1 MRDDWGCN
9 GRLSATTWGRSLAF
23 AGDRLAPLHPDILPS
38 LCLQSNDLADALR
51 PLPVHIEA
59 PRAWA
64 TLADGVAVRGPQALR
79 DALSPRPYPVP
90 SFHTLAHCRCCLTS
104 SRMGRRFRVRP
115 INLFL
120 ALLFEQVRWLRSM
133 GRLAGLVS
141 FHVDSQMAICICGS
155 W

>member
-1 MRDDWGCN
+1 MGLLPLLGPTPPVLLKC
-9 GRLSATTWGRSLAF
+9 LPF
-23 AGDRLAPLHPDILPS
+23 LAPLHV
-38 LCLQSNDLADALR
+38 QSPDLADVLR

-79 DALSPRPYPVP
+79 DALSPRPYPGP

-104 SRMGRRFRVRP
+104 SRVGRRFRVRP

-120 ALLFEQVRWLRSM
+120 ALLFEQVRWLRST
-133 GRLAGLVS
+133 GQLAGALVTL
-141 FHVDSQMAICICGS
+141 C
-155 W
+155 